1 MSSNRNGAFYFNPA
15 SGKGVAA
22 AEEIEKSLQG
32 HSIDMVNV
40 ADGMDVATDVRER
53 QARGQ
58 RLFIA
63 GGGDG
68 TVHHVVQALVNTD
81 SALGVVP
88 LGTFNH
94 LARDLRLPE
103 EWPEALEVALDGFD
117 RHVDVGRVNGVY
129 FANNMS
135 LGLYPQVVLYR
146 ERLRRRVGKWIA
158 YPLALM
164 VALRRL
170 SKLSMTVEAPPNL
183 EVVHTRLFFVS
194 ANPYNLSH
202 LGIIAPRDNL
212 EGGRL
217 AVYWLPES
225 FFGRKLFRAL
235 FRYARGKGAKIEK
248 LRRLQTDSLRVHTSH
263 HSMRIGIDGELKELK
278 PPLQIAVVRR
288 ALLVKVPRLNL
299 E

>member
-1 MSSNRNGAFYFNPA
+1 MNRNGAFYFNSA
-15 SGKGVAA
+15 SGKGIASL
-22 AEEIEKSLQG
+22 EDIEARLEG
-32 HSIDMVNV
+32 HSIDLVELV
-40 ADGMDVATDVRER
+40 KGMDVAADVRER

-81 SALGVVP
+81 SALGIVP

-94 LARDLRLPE
+94 LARDLHLPE
-103 EWPEALEVALDGFD
+103 EWDEALEVALHGED

-146 ERLRRRVGKWIA
+146 ERMRRRVGKWIA
-158 YPLALM
+158 YPLALL

-225 FFGRKLFRAL
+225 FFGRRLFRAL
-235 FRYARGKGAKIEK
+235 FRYARGGGAKIDK
-248 LRRLQTDSLRVHTSH
+248 LRRLQTDSLRVHSSH
-263 HSMRIGIDGELKELK
+263 NSMRIGIDGELKRLK
-278 PPLQIAVVRR
+278 PPLQIAVARR
-288 ALLVKVPRLNL
+288 ALLVKVPRSSV

>member
-1 MSSNRNGAFYFNPA
+1 MTPICNGALYFNPA
-15 SGKGVAA
+15 SGKGVVTRTELLGRLEA
-22 AEEIEKSLQG
+22 
-32 HSIDMVNV
+32 HSIDLVEIDRELDV
-40 ADGMDVATDVRER
+40 TADIRER

-81 SALGVVP
+81 SVLGIVP

-94 LARDLRLPE
+94 LARDLLLPQD
-103 EWPEALEVALDGFD
+103 WSDALELAIDGTV

-129 FANNMS
+129 FANNIS
-135 LGLYPQVVLYR
+135 LGLYPQIVLYR
-146 ERLRRRVGKWIA
+146 ERMRKKVGKWIA

-170 SKLSMTVEAPPNL
+170 TKLSMTIEAPPNL
-183 EVVHTRLFFVS
+183 EVVHTQLFFVS

-202 LGIIAPRDNL
+202 LGVIAPRENL
-212 EGGRL
+212 EGGKL

-225 FFGRKLFRAL
+225 FFGGKLFRAL
-235 FRYARGKGAKIEK
+235 FRYARGKGAKIDK
-248 LRRLQTDSLRVHTSH
+248 LRRLQTDRLRVHST
-263 HSMRIGIDGELKELK
+263 HSSMKVGIDGELTDLE
-278 PPLQIAVVRR
+278 PPLQIVVARS
-288 ALLVKVPRLNL
+288 ALLVKVRR